1 MRRIKSA
8 QRVFTV
14 AAAAALIVA
23 PTLAFAAEGD
33 AAEGEVDPLAATE
46 AAPAE
51 AKPAE
56 VAATT
61 KGPFPRVSDDQETI
75 YAVQRKAFLVDGKFE
90 LTPLLSSSFSDRFV
104 QTFAPAASIVYHLS
118 ENFGLEL
125 YGAYMF
131 PDESSLTDEILNKL
145 KLRSDTA
152 KLTQMLWATG
162 VGVQWSPIYGKL
174 QIFNKFLGN
183 FNFYLGAG
191 VGVGQTRVQCDNQN
205 LLDPNRGFPQDST
218 GKVVCNPDEIDTPAN
233 TEPGV
238 TPVYYEPNTF
248 RVMGALSGGVRF
260 HFSTWMALKFEV
272 KDYLFVAR
280 VYRPGGKEA
289 LSDAVRSNIF
299 AQLGVSFLL
308 GGDED

>member
-1 MRRIKSA
+1 MRRVKPA
-8 QRVFTV
+8 QRVFSV
-14 AAAAALIVA
+14 AAAAAL
-23 PTLAFAAEGD
+23 TLAPAFAFAQAEGD
-33 AAEGEVDPLAATE
+33 EGEVDPLASSE
-46 AAPAE
+46 PAE
-51 AKPAE
+51 PVKPAE
-56 VAATT
+56 PVVANGKA
-61 KGPFPRVSDDQETI
+61 PFARVSDDQETI

-90 LTPLLSSSFSDRFV
+90 LTPMASMSFSDRFV

-118 ENFGLEL
+118 ENFGLEV

-131 PDESSLTDEILNKL
+131 PNESSFTNEILNKK

-152 KLTQMLWATG
+152 KLTQMLWAAG

-205 LLDPNRGFPQDST
+205 DLDPNRGFPVDSK
-218 GKVVCNPDEIDTPAN
+218 GEVVCNPDQVDTID
-233 TEPGV
+233 GV
-238 TPVYYEPNTF
+238 VDQVFYEPNTF
-248 RVMGALSGGVRF
+248 RVMGAFSGGVRF

-280 VYRPGGKEA
+280 VYRPGNAGDA
-289 LSDAVRSNIF
+289 LSDAVRSNVF
-299 AQLGVSFLL
+299 AQIGLSFLL

>member
-1 MRRIKSA
+1 MRRIKPA
-8 QRVFTV
+8 QRVFT
-14 AAAAALIVA
+14 AAAAAVLTLA
-23 PTLAFAAEGD
+23 PVLAFAQAEGD
-33 AAEGEVDPLAATE
+33 EGEVDPLASSEPAE
-46 AAPAE
+46 PVKAAEPAAPG
-51 AKPAE
+51 
-56 VAATT
+56 T

-90 LTPLLSSSFSDRFV
+90 LTPLVAASFSDRFV

-152 KLTQMLWATG
+152 KLTQMLWSAG
-162 VGVQWSPIYGKL
+162 LGVQWSPIYGKL
-174 QIFNKFLGN
+174 QIANKLLGN

-191 VGVGQTRVQCDNQN
+191 VGVGQTRVQCDNQGD
-205 LLDPNRGFPQDST
+205 LDPNRGFPADQN
-218 GKVVCNPDEIDTPAN
+218 GEVVCNPNGVDTPAD
-233 TEPGV
+233 TVE
-238 TPVYYEPNTF
+238 TPVYYETNPF
-248 RVMGALSGGVRF
+248 RVMGALSAGVRF

-280 VYRPGGKEA
+280 VYRPGGSDA

>member
-1 MRRIKSA
+1 MRRIETARLFSL
-8 QRVFTV
+8 V
-14 AAAAALIVA
+14 AAAALTSAPALTWA
-23 PTLAFAAEGD
+23 QDDGA
-33 AAEGEVDPLAATE
+33 EVDPLATS
-46 AAPAE
+46 PDAE
-51 AKPAE
+51 AKPA
-56 VAATT
+56 AAAAPADTV
-61 KGPFPRVSDDQETI
+61 PFARVSDDQETI
-75 YAVQRKAFLVDGKFE
+75 FAVQRKAFLVDGRFE
-90 LTPLLSSSFSDRFV
+90 LTPLLAASFSDRFV

-125 YGAYMF
+125 YGSYMF
-131 PDESSLTDEILNKL
+131 PNESGLTDEILNKL

-152 KLTQMLWATG
+152 KLTQMLWTAG
-162 VGVQWSPIYGKL
+162 LGVQWSPIYGKL

-205 LLDPNRGFPQDST
+205 LLDPNRGFPTDAM
-218 GKVVCNPDEIDTPAN
+218 GDVKCNPDMINDPATPLPADQ
-233 TEPGV
+233 

-248 RVMGALSGGVRF
+248 RVMGAFSGGVRF
-260 HFSTWMALKFEV
+260 HFSTWLALKFEV

-299 AQLGVSFLL
+299 AQFGVSFLL